1 MARYP
6 AKPLRRNRATV
17 RPSLSPDLQYR
28 LLRVTRGCPGRRW
41 TTADELAVKLRIAHG
56 TLAAAL
62 FECAASGFL
71 RPANGSLRRRLSL
84 TGAGRRRLD
93 QLEQYR
99 QAEILALQNQL
110 PLPRLMAREGAR
122 PPSHLEK
129 VHVQTT
135 PRNPTAA
142 NGPAGSTGGRLAQEP
157 A

>member
-6 AKPLRRNRATV
+6 VKPLRRDRAAAQ
-17 RPSLSPDLQYR
+17 PSLSPDLQYR
-28 LLRVTRGCPGRRW
+28 LVRVTRGCPGRRW
-41 TTADELAVKLRIAHG
+41 ATADDLAVKLR

-62 FECAASGFL
+62 FECAAAGFL
-71 RPANGSLRRRLSL
+71 RPANGSSRRRLSL
-84 TGAGRRRLD
+84 TGAGRHRLD

-110 PLPRLMAREGAR
+110 PLPGLMAREGTR

-129 VHVQTT
+129 VHAQTT